1 MTTPSRVG
9 SLSDERKLELVSQ
22 TLHEIRGDTKWIREE
37 VEQLT
42 TSVNKRITQIEDRLD
57 TLEDELGLKP

>member
-1 MTTPSRVG
+1 MTTSERVV

-37 VEQLT
+37 VSQISDRVT
-42 TSVNKRITQIEDRLD
+42 KIEDRLD
-57 TLEDELGLKP
+57 ALEEELGLTS

>member
-1 MTTPSRVG
+1 MTTSDRVV

-37 VEQLT
+37 VEQFT
-42 TSVNKRITQIEDRLD
+42 EGVNRRISKIEERLD
-57 TLEDELGLKP
+57 ALEEELGLSP

>member
-1 MTTPSRVG
+1 MTTSERVV

-37 VEQLT
+37 VSQFTEG
-42 TSVNKRITQIEDRLD
+42 VNTRISKIEKRLND
-57 TLEDELGLKP
+57 LEEELGLKP